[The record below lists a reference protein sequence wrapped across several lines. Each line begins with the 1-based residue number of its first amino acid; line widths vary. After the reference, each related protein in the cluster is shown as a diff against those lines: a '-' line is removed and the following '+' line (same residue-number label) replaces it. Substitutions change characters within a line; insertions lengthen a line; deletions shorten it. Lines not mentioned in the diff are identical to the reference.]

1 MVEGSGLMGETPAE
15 GRAIRWKVALVSVMT
30 IGGGT
35 NGVLS
40 CLIWLVNSH
49 ASVREFAAVCF
60 LMALYGLGIWSGV
73 VWQSERDRGKY
84 LAKIFLFA
92 QVPVLQSRLISFKL
106 WAVGSYTVVFY
117 PKSPTFDAGWYLGSD
132 WELSLLHA
140 TPNTGIGMNLLPFAL
155 VALLWGPHK
164 MFPLV
169 REVNEDGRPL
179 G

>member
-1 MVEGSGLMGETPAE
+1 MMESSRPMGKASTE
-15 GRAIRWKVALVSVMT
+15 GRATRWKVALLSVMT

-49 ASVREFAAVCF
+49 ASVREFAAVCL
-60 LMALYGLGIWSGV
+60 LMALYVIGIWSGI
-73 VWQSERDRGKY
+73 VWQSERERGKY

-117 PKSPTFDAGWYLGSD
+117 PKSLAFDAGWYLGSD

-140 TPNTGIGMNLLPFAL
+140 TPNAGIGINLLPFAL
-155 VALLWGPHK
+155 VSLLWSRHK
-164 MFPLV
+164 MFPV
-169 REVNEDGRPL
+169 VSEANEGGRPL